1 MVQYFKYKRGGGRF
15 FKMSAEKILQY
26 GVRVL
31 IIFMILPVHEFAH
44 AFAAKK
50 FGDRTAESMGRLT
63 LNPISHID
71 IFGAICLVLT
81 GFGWAKPVPVN
92 PNRFKNYKLGSVI
105 TALAG
110 PLSNVIVGYI
120 GFVILKIIVYTA
132 GMGLSDTL
140 YYIKIILFYF
150 IIINLSLAVFNLL
163 PIPPLDGSRIL
174 TTFLPL
180 KYQWKIQEYQMYI
193 SIVFIVI
200 IFSGIL
206 DTPLNFLMNLLY
218 KCIDFLTLWVDLIF
232 G

>member
-1 MVQYFKYKRGGGRF
+1 MNAETIFK
-15 FKMSAEKILQY
+15 Y
-26 GVRVL
+26 GVRIL
-31 IIFMILPVHEFAH
+31 IIFMILPIHEFAH
-44 AFAAKK
+44 AYAAKK
-50 FGDRTAESMGRLT
+50 FGDSTAENMGRLT

-120 GFVILKIIVYTA
+120 GLVVLKIIMFSVASQLTTTWIYVN
-132 GMGLSDTL
+132 
-140 YYIKIILFYF
+140 IILSNF

-174 TTFLPL
+174 TTFIPL
-180 KYQWKIQEYQMYI
+180 KYQWKIQDYQMYI
-193 SIVFIVI
+193 SIAFIVI

-206 DTPLNFLMNLLY
+206 DTPLYFLMNLLY
-218 KCIDFLTLWVDLIF
+218 DGIDFLTGWVDLIF
-232 G
+232 A

>member
-1 MVQYFKYKRGGGRF
+1 MN
-15 FKMSAEKILQY
+15 AETILKY
-26 GVRVL
+26 GVRIL
-31 IIFMILPVHEFAH
+31 IIFMILPIHEFAH
-44 AFAAKK
+44 AYAAKK
-50 FGDRTAESMGRLT
+50 FGDSTAENMGRLT

-120 GFVILKIIVYTA
+120 GLVVLKIIMFSVASQLTTTWIYVN
-132 GMGLSDTL
+132 
-140 YYIKIILFYF
+140 IILSNF

-174 TTFLPL
+174 TTFIPL
-180 KYQWKIQEYQMYI
+180 KYQWKIQDYQMYI
-193 SIVFIVI
+193 SIAFIVI

-206 DTPLNFLMNLLY
+206 DTPLYFLMNLLY
-218 KCIDFLTLWVDLIF
+218 DGIDFLTGWVDLIF
-232 G
+232 A

>member
-1 MVQYFKYKRGGGRF
+1 MTVDN
-15 FKMSAEKILQY
+15 ILKY

-50 FGDRTAESMGRLT
+50 FGDRTAENMGRLT

-92 PNRFKNYKLGSVI
+92 PNRFKNYKLGSVV

-120 GFVILKIIVYTA
+120 GFVIYKIIIFSTID
-132 GMGLSDTL
+132 GLSVAW
-140 YYIKIILFYF
+140 YYVQTILFYF

-193 SIVFIVI
+193 SIAFIVI

-232 G
+232 R

>member
-1 MVQYFKYKRGGGRF
+1 MTVDN
-15 FKMSAEKILQY
+15 ILKY

-50 FGDRTAESMGRLT
+50 FGDRTAENMGRLT

-120 GFVILKIIVYTA
+120 GFVIYKIIIFSTTN
-132 GMGLSDTL
+132 GLSVAWDYVQT
-140 YYIKIILFYF
+140 ILFYF

-193 SIVFIVI
+193 SIAFIVI

-232 G
+232 R

>member
-1 MVQYFKYKRGGGRF
+1 MN
-15 FKMSAEKILQY
+15 AETILKY
-26 GVRVL
+26 GVRIL
-31 IIFMILPVHEFAH
+31 IIFMILPIHEFAH
-44 AFAAKK
+44 AYAAKK
-50 FGDRTAESMGRLT
+50 FGDSTAENMGRLT

-120 GFVILKIIVYTA
+120 GLVVLKIIMFSVASQLTTTWIYVN
-132 GMGLSDTL
+132 
-140 YYIKIILFYF
+140 IILSNF

-180 KYQWKIQEYQMYI
+180 KYQWKIQDYQMYI
-193 SIVFIVI
+193 SIAFIVI

-206 DTPLNFLMNLLY
+206 DTPLYFLMNLLY
-218 KCIDFLTLWVDLIF
+218 DGIDFLTGWVDLIF
-232 G
+232 A

>member
-1 MVQYFKYKRGGGRF
+1 
-15 FKMSAEKILQY
+15 MSAETILKY
-26 GVRVL
+26 GVRIL
-31 IIFMILPVHEFAH
+31 IIFMILPIHEFAH
-44 AFAAKK
+44 AYAAKK
-50 FGDRTAESMGRLT
+50 FGDSTAENMGRLT

-120 GFVILKIIVYTA
+120 GLVVLKIIMFTVASQITTTWIYVN
-132 GMGLSDTL
+132 
-140 YYIKIILFYF
+140 IILSNF

-193 SIVFIVI
+193 SIAFIVI

-206 DTPLNFLMNLLY
+206 DTPLYFLMNLLY
-218 KCIDFLTLWVDLIF
+218 DGIDVLTGWVDLIF
-232 G
+232 A